1 MQPHE
6 FNYNITT
13 REALAVLSSVR
24 HFATYLRFTKFLI
37 KTDHIDLKYIF
48 KVQKTKQESHR
59 LIRWALYLSGF
70 DFTIQF
76 CSGNSPEIC
85 MSDFLSRYDY
95 EDQVEEVGALA
106 HSFTVDELE
115 RLEADCVDCRT
126 QSTTKIA
133 EEQLPIIPDVEQMI
147 RYTKDEKNIRNV
159 QYPQKEIHQL
169 FPEIMITDPKGNEVP
184 FEEGYSTIIDTDFIQ
199 KENSLIETDFR
210 HDDISTSDFD
220 KNDFTNVGLD
230 PFEDPQETP
239 TVNEDDPIRTDVDK
253 EPIKLTLRKN
263 SEKGNNEYYIASKN
277 QSQESQNNAEND
289 SEQPSLKMTLKRRP
303 NGNSDDYYI
312 SGYTLE
318 MNDHLKALEQLE
330 NESEPNEHDL
340 ENLTTCDRQQ
350 MAEVGHYTHVDQLRD
365 RLDYYPVGSFPEEK
379 LRALQLEDPM
389 GGMII
394 KYLEEQILPEEKRM
408 RERVY
413 KSENNF
419 LIDENS
425 RLLYHVELVAGGLVK
440 DYCLVQLFVP
450 EDICDYLIQEYHQR
464 AHQGLDR
471 LVAQIRQRYWFPRM
485 VTKISNYINNCNI
498 CQLQKQLRNPFKAPL
513 KTRKVVTN
521 AGEVWYLDHFGP
533 INTRKLGSLHSY
545 AEDEPDN
552 LLKEETKY
560 CPYKYVLVAID
571 SYTLYTELILCKG
584 TSAAETAKLIF
595 EEIIC
600 RHSWPKALVHD
611 QGTAFVNQLLEEFTR
626 LTGMKNYQTAAMN
639 PRANGVSEA

>member
-1 MQPHE
+1 
-6 FNYNITT
+6 
-13 REALAVLSSVR
+13 
-24 HFATYLRFTKFLI
+24 
-37 KTDHIDLKYIF
+37 
-48 KVQKTKQESHR
+48 
-59 LIRWALYLSGF
+59 
-70 DFTIQF
+70 
-76 CSGNSPEIC
+76 
-85 MSDFLSRYDY
+85 
-95 EDQVEEVGALA
+95 
-106 HSFTVDELE
+106 
-115 RLEADCVDCRT
+115 
-126 QSTTKIA
+126 
-133 EEQLPIIPDVEQMI
+133 
-147 RYTKDEKNIRNV
+147 
-159 QYPQKEIHQL
+159 
-169 FPEIMITDPKGNEVP
+169 MITDPKGNEVP
-184 FEEGYSTIIDTDFIQ
+184 FEEGYSTIIDSDFIQ

-220 KNDFTNVGLD
+220 KNDFTNAGLD

-239 TVNEDDPIRTDVDK
+239 TVNEGDSIRTDVDK

-263 SEKGNNEYYIASKN
+263 LEEGNNEYYIASKD
-277 QSQESQNNAEND
+277 QSQESQNNIEND

-318 MNDHLKALEQLE
+318 MNDHLKTLEQLE
-330 NESEPNEHDL
+330 NESEPNENDL
-340 ENLTTCDRQQ
+340 ENLTTCNRQQ
-350 MAEVGHYTHVDQLRD
+350 MAEMGHYTHVDQLRD

-545 AEDEPDN
+545 AEDELDN
-552 LLKEETKY
+552 PLKEETKY
-560 CPYKYVLVAID
+560 CPYKYVLVAVD

-639 PRANGVSEA
+639 PRANGVSEARVKIVSIALSKLVNEHLNDWFEYIPVIRFAINCTPTMANGLPPFLLQHARWPEDPASLALLENTTTLKTHLEYFALLVEKVRMWRKVAITHRRFYNERMKRAYSTNLRPPTELGIGEFCYLRVPYLSTITSHVKRLSIPWRGPFIISDILPDG

>member
-1 MQPHE
+1 MKQ
-6 FNYNITT
+6 TLDMMT
-13 REALAVLSSVR
+13 SVL
-24 HFATYLRFTKFLI
+24 
-37 KTDHIDLKYIF
+37 
-48 KVQKTKQESHR
+48 
-59 LIRWALYLSGF
+59 
-70 DFTIQF
+70 
-76 CSGNSPEIC
+76 
-85 MSDFLSRYDY
+85 
-95 EDQVEEVGALA
+95 
-106 HSFTVDELE
+106 
-115 RLEADCVDCRT
+115 
-126 QSTTKIA
+126 
-133 EEQLPIIPDVEQMI
+133 
-147 RYTKDEKNIRNV
+147 
-159 QYPQKEIHQL
+159 
-169 FPEIMITDPKGNEVP
+169 
-184 FEEGYSTIIDTDFIQ
+184 
-199 KENSLIETDFR
+199 
-210 HDDISTSDFD
+210 SDFD

-263 SEKGNNEYYIASKN
+263 SEEGNNEYYITSKN

-340 ENLTTCDRQQ
+340 ENLTTYDRQQ
-350 MAEVGHYTHVDQLRD
+350 MAEMGHYTHVDQLRD

-425 RLLYHVELVAGGLVK
+425 HLLYHVELVAGGLVK
-440 DYCLVQLFVP
+440 DYCLVQLFIP
-450 EDICDYLIQEYHQR
+450 KDICDYLIQEYHQR

-552 LLKEETKY
+552 PLKEETKY

-584 TSAAETAKLIF
+584 TSTAETAKLIF

>member
-1 MQPHE
+1 
-6 FNYNITT
+6 
-13 REALAVLSSVR
+13 
-24 HFATYLRFTKFLI
+24 
-37 KTDHIDLKYIF
+37 
-48 KVQKTKQESHR
+48 
-59 LIRWALYLSGF
+59 
-70 DFTIQF
+70 
-76 CSGNSPEIC
+76 
-85 MSDFLSRYDY
+85 
-95 EDQVEEVGALA
+95 
-106 HSFTVDELE
+106 
-115 RLEADCVDCRT
+115 
-126 QSTTKIA
+126 
-133 EEQLPIIPDVEQMI
+133 
-147 RYTKDEKNIRNV
+147 
-159 QYPQKEIHQL
+159 
-169 FPEIMITDPKGNEVP
+169 
-184 FEEGYSTIIDTDFIQ
+184 
-199 KENSLIETDFR
+199 
-210 HDDISTSDFD
+210 
-220 KNDFTNVGLD
+220 
-230 PFEDPQETP
+230 
-239 TVNEDDPIRTDVDK
+239 
-253 EPIKLTLRKN
+253 
-263 SEKGNNEYYIASKN
+263 
-277 QSQESQNNAEND
+277 
-289 SEQPSLKMTLKRRP
+289 MTLKRRP
-303 NGNSDDYYI
+303 NRNSDDYYI

-350 MAEVGHYTHVDQLRD
+350 MAEMGHYTHVDQLRD

-379 LRALQLEDPM
+379 LRALQLVDPM
-389 GGMII
+389 GGIII

-425 RLLYHVELVAGGLVK
+425 CLLYHVELVAGGLVK

-450 EDICDYLIQEYHQR
+450 KDICDYLIQEYHQR

-545 AEDEPDN
+545 AEDELDN
-552 LLKEETKY
+552 PLKEETKY
-560 CPYKYVLVAID
+560 CPYKYVLVAVD

-600 RHSWPKALVHD
+600 RHSWPKALVHN

-639 PRANGVSEA
+639 PRANGVSEARVKIVSIALSKLVNEHLNDWFEYIPIIRFAINCTPTMANGLPPFLLQHARWPEDPASLALLENTTTLKTHLEYFALLVEKVRMWRKVAITHRRFYNERMKRAYSTNLRPPTELGIGEFCYLRVPYLSTITSHVKRLSIPWRGPFIISDILPDG